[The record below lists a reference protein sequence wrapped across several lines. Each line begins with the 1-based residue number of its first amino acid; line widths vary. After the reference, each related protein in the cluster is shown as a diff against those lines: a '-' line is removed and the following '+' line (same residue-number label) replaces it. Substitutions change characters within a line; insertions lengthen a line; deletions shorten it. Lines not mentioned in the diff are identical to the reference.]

1 MPHVAAALRAM
12 GVKVGVKGFRA
23 TGTSIDLAFSDQRV
37 AVVVTAGIDRALADY
52 ALGHPSVP
60 KEGRPARKEPA
71 GRAA

>member
-1 MPHVAAALRAM
+1 MPHVATALGAM

-23 TGTSIDLAFSDQRV
+23 TGTSIDLAFPDQRV